1 MKKTV
6 VHFKCVKELDKNLVF
21 SLSSEFNIWVMFGI
35 IDILEIIEFNNPI
48 AVFVKLLESS
58 LNKLLSLRVHLTD
71 HNSDEFIIADRTI
84 MIEVKDAEQDLSLI
98 LGQLDSIV
106 LEGFEKFLG
115 IKLPV
120 VVVINNLENSSQTDD
135 STGTSLSHL
144 ISEFLKDLLI

>member
-21 SLSSEFNIWVMFGI
+21 SLSSEFNIWVMLGI
-35 IDILEIIEFNNPI
+35 IDILEIIELNDPI
-48 AVFVKLLESS
+48 AVFVKLLESP
-58 LNKLLSLRVHLTD
+58 LNELLSLRIHLSND
-71 HNSDEFIIADRTI
+71 DSEEFIVADRSI

-98 LGQLDSIV
+98 LGQLDSVV

-120 VVVINNLENSSQTDD
+120 VVVIDNLENSSQTDD
-135 STGTSLSHL
+135 TTRTSLSHL
-144 ISEFLKDLLI
+144 ISEFLKDLLV